1 MVTEL
6 SCGISR
12 QWKKSS
18 ASGSGDCDCVEV
30 RRTPSGVQVRDSKNP
45 AGAILDFTD
54 SEWLAFLKGVALGE
68 FHIPEMPTRC
78 TI

>member
-6 SCGISR
+6 SCSISR

-18 ASGSGDCDCVEV
+18 ASGSGECVEV

-68 FHIPEMPTRC
+68 FHIPEVPTRC